1 MCTISSDLN
10 WICLQSERCKKFLL
24 TFLAV
29 VGVPA
34 AVAVVVV
41 EYGLPALRAFLH
53 DARTDV
59 AALLRLLVPGDVIV
73 ELGIHDERPVDGVQV
88 AQLGVLLDT
97 HGTSRDVPQ
106 VVQADVLQAG
116 HLEDDQGVVVE
127 EGSTPDDGQV
137 GEQRAEAVQAGHSE
151 E

>member
-1 MCTISSDLN
+1 M
-10 WICLQSERCKKFLL
+10 
-24 TFLAV
+24 

-59 AALLRLLVPGDVIV
+59 AALFGLLVSSDVVV

-116 HLEDDQGVVVE
+116 HLEDDQRVVVE
-127 EGSTPDDGQV
+127 ECSTPDDGEV
-137 GEQRAEAVQAGHSE
+137 GEQRAEAV
-151 E
+151 

>member
-1 MCTISSDLN
+1 MPQRV
-10 WICLQSERCKKFLL
+10 WL

-34 AVAVVVV
+34 SVAVVVV
-41 EYGLPALRAFLH
+41 EYGFPALRAFLH
-53 DARTDV
+53 DAGTDV
-59 AALLRLLVPGDVIV
+59 TALLGLLVSGNVVV
-73 ELGIHDERPVDGVQV
+73 ELGIHDERPVDGVQI

-97 HGTSRDVPQ
+97 HGASRDVPQ

-137 GEQRAEAVQAGHSE
+137 GEQRAEAV
-151 E
+151 